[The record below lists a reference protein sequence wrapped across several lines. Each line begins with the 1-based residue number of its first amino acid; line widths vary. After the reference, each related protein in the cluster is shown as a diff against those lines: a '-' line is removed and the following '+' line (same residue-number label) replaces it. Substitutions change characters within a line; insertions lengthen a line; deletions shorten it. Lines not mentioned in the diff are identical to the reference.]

1 MLTSPIFK
9 QRVALQRTD
18 SDFYEINRVLAAAV
32 VSQKFCALLLSDP
45 ARAVAQGYA
54 GEQFILSDVE
64 YDLVISAQGCSLQDF
79 ARRIGETISSRPV
92 FTMQPAHPGSVDAQM
107 PAF

>member
-9 QRVALQRTD
+9 QRIARQGTTPE
-18 SDFYEINRVLAAAV
+18 FYEINRVLAAAV

-45 ARAVAQGYA
+45 SLAVAQGYA
-54 GEQFILSDVE
+54 GEQFNLSDAE
-64 YDLVISAQGCSLQDF
+64 YELVLCAQGCTLQEF
-79 ARRIGETISSRPV
+79 ARRVGETISSRPI
-92 FTMQPAHPGSVDAQM
+92 FAIQPAHSGSVDAPM